1 MNLHYQH
8 SDTGNAKAPWVF
20 TLEHT
25 FNPKVISDKDIL
37 THDIYQT
44 ISKRLGKQLFEM
56 QSLLRESLQG
66 GLSVQWFEM
75 GLEHFDLEGRFDS
88 AVCKLTLSNRGPSRF
103 LLETHFFLDSTL
115 VTLTRQEGIL
125 YFEELN

>member
-1 MNLHYQH
+1 MNLHHQH
-8 SDTGNAKAPWVF
+8 SNTGNAKTSWVF

-56 QSLLRESLQG
+56 QTLLRESLQG
-66 GLSVQWFEM
+66 GLSVQWFDM
-75 GLEHFDLEGRFDS
+75 QFEHFDLEGCFDR
-88 AVCKLTLSNRGPSRF
+88 AACKLTLPNRGPSRF
-103 LLETHFFLDSTL
+103 LLETHFFLSDTL